1 MFSPQVP
8 ILTLAG
14 AILSGF
20 LLACIPWP
28 TRYQAAPT
36 VTGAVLN
43 GGVPVPDAEVTMVTG
58 WDTTQSPT
66 RRVRTD
72 SLGQFRMEGSRK
84 TRWLRWL
91 LPPMDE
97 SVAFRLQVHDTAGA
111 LLWGGRFTDAW
122 EVRHSYHLSCD
133 LVVVPADSLCIATPV
148 GDSGC
153 AGGA

>member
-1 MFSPQVP
+1 MISPHVS
-8 ILTLAG
+8 ILSLAG

-28 TRYQAAPT
+28 TRYQATPT
-36 VTGAVLN
+36 VTGAVLK
-43 GGVPVPDAEVTMVTG
+43 GGVPVADAEVTMATG
-58 WDTTQSPT
+58 WDTTTSPT

-84 TRWLRWL
+84 TRWIRWL

-97 SVAFRLQVHDTAGA
+97 FVAFRLQVHDTAGA

-122 EVRHSYHLSCD
+122 EVRHSYQLSCD
-133 LVVVPADSLCIATPV
+133 LALVPADSLCIAAPV
-148 GDSGC
+148 GDSGR
-153 AGGA
+153 AGGV